1 MGLNVYVVKAEGRP
15 DRLIEAAT
23 VIQAVA
29 YAARTTFSAA
39 KASQQD
45 LIRLLPGG
53 TPVERMKE
61 DPQGDLLG
69 DVDVKVDTAGNVV
82 PIAA

>member
-1 MGLNVYVVKAEGRP
+1 MGLNVYMVRAEGRP

-23 VIQAVA
+23 ITQAVA
-29 YAARTTFSAA
+29 YAARTTFAAA

-53 TPVERMKE
+53 TPVERMK
-61 DPQGDLLG
+61 DPQGDLLA
-69 DVDVKVDTAGNVV
+69 DVDVKVDPAGNVV

>member
-1 MGLNVYVVKAEGRP
+1 MGLNVYVVRAEGRP

-23 VIQAVA
+23 ITQAVA

-45 LIRLLPGG
+45 LIRLLPAG
-53 TPVERMKE
+53 TPVERMK
-61 DPQGDLLG
+61 DAQGDLLD

-82 PIAA
+82 QIAA

>member
-23 VIQAVA
+23 ITQAVA

-53 TPVERMKE
+53 TPVERMK
-61 DPQGDLLG
+61 DPQGDLL
-69 DVDVKVDTAGNVV
+69 DDIDVKVDTAGNVV
-82 PIAA
+82 QIAA

>member
-1 MGLNVYVVKAEGRP
+1 MGLNVYVVKAEGRL

-23 VIQAVA
+23 ITQAVA

-53 TPVERMKE
+53 TPVERMK
-61 DPQGDLLG
+61 DPQGDLL
-69 DVDVKVDTAGNVV
+69 DDIDVKVDTAGNVV
-82 PIAA
+82 QIAA

>member
-23 VIQAVA
+23 ITQAVA

-53 TPVERMKE
+53 TPVERLK
-61 DPQGDLLG
+61 DPQGDLM
-69 DVDVKVDTAGNVV
+69 DDIDVKVDTAGNVV
-82 PIAA
+82 QIAA

>member
-23 VIQAVA
+23 ITQAVA
-29 YAARTTFSAA
+29 YAARTTFSAT

-53 TPVERMKE
+53 TPVERMK
-61 DPQGDLLG
+61 DPQGDLLDG
-69 DVDVKVDTAGNVV
+69 IDVKVDTAGNVV